1 MRPPVVCCLLPSLTL
16 AGCLSLSSRSPY
28 SHPGS
33 LAGSVHPAKSPVYSH
48 HYTAR
53 KRAKTKPLLAS
64 GERYDHRE
72 DNQFRATRTS
82 PLSTFSV
89 DVDTASYAN
98 VRRMIR
104 EKITIPKGAVRVEEM
119 INYFEYDY
127 PEPTGDIPFSVAAEV
142 ASCPWK
148 PKHKLVRIALQGR
161 NITASTRPPANL
173 VFLVDVSGSMD
184 AENKLPLLRR
194 SLLML
199 VNQMRADDHIA
210 IVTYAGRSGVA
221 LPSTRCSNAEAIHDA
236 IDNLSAGGSTAGGSG
251 LHLAYRVAKE
261 NFKKGGINRVILATD
276 GNFNVGPSSD
286 SELVDLIEEK
296 SRSGVFLSVL
306 GFGMGNYNDA
316 MLEKLSGKGN
326 GNYAYIDTLNE
337 ARKVMIR
344 QTSGTLVTIAKDVK
358 IQVEFN
364 PARVKA
370 HRLIGYENRL
380 LEDRDFTDDNKDAGE
395 IGAGHQVTAFYEI
408 VPTGVPF
415 SQPEADNLKYQ
426 TNRQELS
433 ATAGE
438 NELMTVK
445 LRYKEPSGK
454 HSREIAFPIADSNR
468 SFANA
473 SPDFRFASA
482 VSAFGMNLRKTPGIG
497 RASKRE
503 ILAWAKSGGRNDPF
517 ELRKEFIELVR
528 KSSL

>member
-1 MRPPVVCCLLPSLTL
+1 MRPLVVCCLLSSLPL
-16 AGCLSLSSRSPY
+16 AGCLSVSSRSPY
-28 SHPGS
+28 SRPGS

-48 HYTAR
+48 RYAAR
-53 KRAKTKPLLAS
+53 KWAKTKPMPAS

-119 INYFEYDY
+119 VNYFEYDY
-127 PEPTGDIPFSVAAEV
+127 PEPAGDLPFSVAEEV

-148 PKHKLVRIALQGR
+148 PKHKLVRIALQGK
-161 NITASTRPPANL
+161 NIAASTRPSANL
-173 VFLVDVSGSMD
+173 VFLVDVSGSMN
-184 AENKLPLLRR
+184 AENKLPLLQR

-199 VNQMRADDHIA
+199 ANQMRADDRIA
-210 IVTYAGRSGVA
+210 IVTYAGSSSVA
-221 LPSTRCSNAEAIHDA
+221 LPSTPCSRAEAIHDA
-236 IDNLSAGGSTAGGSG
+236 IDNLSAGGSTAGGAG
-251 LHLAYRVAKE
+251 LQLAYRVAKE
-261 NFKKGGINRVILATD
+261 NFKKDGINRVILATD
-276 GNFNVGPSSD
+276 GDFNVGPSSD
-286 SELVDLIEEK
+286 SDLVDLIEEK
-296 SRSGVFLSVL
+296 SRSGIFLSVL
-306 GFGMGNYNDA
+306 GFGMGNYNDS

-344 QTSGTLVTIAKDVK
+344 QTSGTLMTIAKDVK

-380 LEDRDFTDDNKDAGE
+380 LEERDFTDDKKDAGE

-415 SQPEADNLKYQ
+415 SQPEADDLKYQ
-426 TNRQELS
+426 TNQQKLS
-433 ATAGE
+433 PAGE
-438 NELMTVK
+438 GNELMTVK
-445 LRYKEPSGK
+445 LRYKGPAGK
-454 HSREIAFPIADSNR
+454 HSRELAFPIADSNR

-482 VSAFGMNLRKTPGIG
+482 VSAFGMNLRETPRTGHT
-497 RASKRE
+497 SKRD
-503 ILAWAKSGGRNDPF
+503 ILAWAKSGIRNDPF
-517 ELRKEFIELVR
+517 ALRKEFIELVQQ
-528 KSSL
+528 STL